1 MSTSTIPSSSA
12 PSPLFARRPRSGGQG
27 AFRLLLWGMCALFG
41 IMLLGL
47 VFTLIEGSWDSI
59 LTFGFRFLW
68 TTVWN
73 PVTGKFGAAA
83 FIYGTFVTSILA
95 LVFAGTIGIISAI
108 YLAEFAPKRLSGLL
122 GILIEMLAAVPSVAF
137 GLWGLFVLA
146 PLVQNYIGP
155 FFQDTLGFLPIFQGT
170 IYGVNYFTAALILAL
185 MIVPTIMA
193 ITRDLIISTPS
204 SVRES
209 ALALGSTRWEA
220 VTKVVLPNLQS
231 GIFGA
236 CMLALGRALG
246 ETIATT
252 MVIGNRPAIS
262 ASLFA
267 PGYTIAAGIA
277 NEFTEATSRIYL
289 SALVELGLMLLILSI
304 AVNATGRVFLRLLK
318 RRTGEA

>member
-1 MSTSTIPSSSA
+1 MAKTASLPPAVRSTYFVNSRVFNGSN
-12 PSPLFARRPRSGGQG
+12 
-27 AFRLLLWGMCALFG
+27 AFRVFLWASCGLFG
-41 IMLLGL
+41 LILVGL
-47 VFTLIEGSWDSI
+47 VVTLVEGSWDSI

-83 FIYGTFVTSILA
+83 FIYGTLVTSILA
-95 LVFAGTIGIISAI
+95 LFLASTIGVTSAI

-122 GILIEMLAAVPSVAF
+122 GILIEMLAAVPSVVF

-155 FFQDTLGFLPIFQGT
+155 FFQGILGFLPIFQGT

-185 MIVPTIMA
+185 MIAPTIMA
-193 ITRDLIISTPS
+193 ITRDLIIATPS

-277 NEFTEATSRIYL
+277 NEFTEATSQIYL
-289 SALVELGLMLLILSI
+289 SALVELGLMLLILSV
-304 AVNATGRVFLRLLK
+304 AVNAAGRVFLRSIK
-318 RRTGEA
+318 RRTGTV

>member
-1 MSTSTIPSSSA
+1 MSDIVTLPESTPPVLIAHQS
-12 PSPLFARRPRSGGQG
+12 RDIGQG
-27 AFRLLLWGMCALFG
+27 VFRLLLWAACALFG
-41 IMLLGL
+41 IMLTGL

-83 FIYGTFVTSILA
+83 FMYGTFVTSLMA
-95 LVFAGTIGIISAI
+95 LLFAGTIGVISAI
-108 YLAEFAPKRLSGLL
+108 FLAEFAPQRLSGLL
-122 GILIEMLAAVPSVAF
+122 GVLIEMLAAVPSVVF

-155 FFQDTLGFLPIFQGT
+155 VFQDTLGFLPLFQGT

-236 CMLALGRALG
+236 FMLALGRALG

-277 NEFTEATSRIYL
+277 NEFTEATSQIYL
-289 SALVELGLMLLILSI
+289 SALVELGLMLLILSV
-304 AVNATGRVFLRLLK
+304 AVNAVGRLFLRSIK